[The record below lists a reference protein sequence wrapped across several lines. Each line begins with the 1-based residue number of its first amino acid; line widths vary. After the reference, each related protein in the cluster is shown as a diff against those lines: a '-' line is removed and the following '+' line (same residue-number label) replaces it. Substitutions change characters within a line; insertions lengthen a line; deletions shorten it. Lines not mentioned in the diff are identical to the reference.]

1 MPKQTI
7 QHIMV
12 VADGSEAGFRAAALA
27 ISLTRSTGARLTAI
41 SIIDTET
48 LRQLLTYRILV
59 SQEMQDFEGELESS
73 ARQYLERVRTMAMD
87 EKVAVD
93 QLLVRGPYH
102 QAVLSQ
108 QSQLAADLLVM
119 AGYKSSRATKDL
131 LAREY
136 QKITDDC
143 PCPVLLVK

>member
-108 QSQLAADLLVM
+108 QSQLAAEI
-119 AGYKSSRATKDL
+119 GRASC
-131 LAREY
+131 RER
-136 QKITDDC
+136 
-143 PCPVLLVK
+143 V